1 MFHLNFF
8 IICVCTA
15 ERVLLTLIN
24 NMLLH
29 QSLLSLHLIEEVE
42 IQSLH
47 ITS

>member
-29 QSLLSLHLIEEVE
+29 QSLLSLHLIEVE